1 MSEIEKMCENTR
13 VYDFRYDCDVSFS
26 DGDFGRVTNCSK
38 GEIKD
43 YCTDKKY
50 FKGAKVINVRHLYPP
65 FTAEKQLELI
75 KWLAKTR
82 PIYITFL
89 IDKWVI
95 EGMVRYGKRYDTF
108 EDALS
113 GYINNIWQTL
123 TEQDRTEIA
132 EILKE

>member
-95 EGMVRYGKRYDTF
+95 EGMIRYGTRYDTF

-132 EILKE
+132 EILKG

>member
-1 MSEIEKMCENTR
+1 MSEIEKMYENAG
-13 VYDFRYDCDVSFS
+13 VKKQYDYIVIQKNYNGKIAYTKRAVLEK
-26 DGDFGRVTNCSK
+26 V
-38 GEIKD
+38 EQ
-43 YCTDKKY
+43 
-50 FKGAKVINVRHLYPP
+50 FKNKTLRIIEVCPFYPD

-123 TEQDRTEIA
+123 TEQERTEIA
-132 EILKE
+132 EILK